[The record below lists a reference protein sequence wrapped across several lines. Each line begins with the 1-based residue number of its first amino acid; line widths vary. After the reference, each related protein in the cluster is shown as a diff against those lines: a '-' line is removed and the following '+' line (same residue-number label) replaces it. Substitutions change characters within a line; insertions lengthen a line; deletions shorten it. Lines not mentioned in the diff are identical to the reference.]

1 MDSREEKNISGDGHV
16 AIHDWEPVD
25 SFGQYKASSEIENDI
40 NQTRHTMDV
49 LFDSLT
55 ERLHP
60 RAMVDHLLDRFQL
73 PENRKKV
80 QDVFLNAGKKIS
92 DSFQENPIPLLLIG
106 AGVAWIFLG
115 NHRIPAEETERGS
128 VKDKIRDS
136 FGNASQTAKER
147 FENVRN
153 TIKDRGEKVKDSF
166 YEGKEKAAQSFQDA
180 TGRGKEAAENA
191 REQYSQSR
199 AQGNS
204 WQQRVS
210 EQYSNTG
217 NSVANLI
224 REKPLAVGLAA
235 AMLGMAAG
243 ILFPETKTEKRTVGE
258 AAKPVADWASEK
270 KADVTERAKNV
281 AGDTANTAFGKSK
294 EEGIVS
300 EGGAKKSN
308 ETVTNVT
315 TQSTEKDKTE
325 AWNTSKNIVSPEKDK
340 TEALNASKNVVSPGI
355 ENAEVNLKEKTDAK
369 NSRKDLPDKPKGNL
383 K

>member
-1 MDSREEKNISGDGHV
+1 MDSREEKIISGDGHV

-25 SFGQYKASSEIENDI
+25 SYGHHKASSEIENDI
-40 NQTRHTMDV
+40 DQTRHTMDV
-49 LFDSLT
+49 LFDTLT

-60 RAMVDHLLDRFQL
+60 RAVVDHLFDRFQL

-80 QDVFLNAGKKIS
+80 QDVFLNTGKRIS

-106 AGVAWIFLG
+106 AGVAWIFMG
-115 NHRIPAEETERGS
+115 GHGSAEETQRRS
-128 VKDKIRDS
+128 AQDKIRDS
-136 FGNASQTAKER
+136 FGNASQAAKEK
-147 FENVRN
+147 FENVKDA
-153 TIKDRGEKVKDSF
+153 IKDRGEKASDSF
-166 YEGKEKAAQSFQDA
+166 YEGKEKTAQSFRDA
-180 TGRGKEAAENA
+180 TGRGKEVAENA
-191 REQYSQSR
+191 REQYSETR

-210 EQYSNTG
+210 EQYSSTG

-243 ILFPETKTEKRTVGE
+243 ILFPETKTEKRSVGE
-258 AAKPVADWASEK
+258 AAKPAADWAAGKS
-270 KADVTERAKNV
+270 ADVTERAKNV
-281 AGDTANTAFGKSK
+281 AGETANTAFGKAK
-294 EEGIVS
+294 EEGLVS

-308 ETVTNVT
+308 ETVTNII

-325 AWNTSKNIVSPEKDK
+325 AW
-340 TEALNASKNVVSPGI
+340 NASKNVVSPGI
-355 ENAEVNLKEKTDAK
+355 ENAEVNLKEKTDVK
-369 NSRKDLPDKPKGNL
+369 NSRKDVPDKPMGNI